1 MHSKQYTKQM
11 EKRQMIGD
19 HTLVVGMDIGS
30 EFNAACFVD
39 KEGNALGRYPKIYN
53 SRKGFDYFH
62 TMVTQ
67 TIRKHK
73 FTHVLIGME
82 PTGHYWRK
90 IAFFAKEKG
99 YEVRFV
105 RTTAVKH
112 QRELD
117 ESSSAKS
124 DIRDAFTIG
133 NIVREGKYI
142 DTVIEDGVFRQL
154 RTLAHARERILRY
167 IVGST
172 HGLQAVLNDYF
183 PELKE
188 LFWSM
193 KAKGLWALLSTYPFP
208 EDVLKAGLPAVTTLL
223 AKTTRRTTQA
233 HEKAQRIF
241 QAAQESVGL
250 KVIGK
255 ADRARLTMYLEEI
268 RRSDARR
275 KVLERQITD
284 LLKEIPLAEYI
295 LSLPGMGPVSC
306 GIFLGELGN
315 PEYFKTPRQIIKYA
329 GYDPKENDSGLR
341 TGRKIISKKGRWLL
355 RKCLY
360 SMVLR
365 AVNRSSFFKGYY
377 EHKKKGFHRPLEK
390 KEALCAVIIK
400 LIRVI
405 FALIRDTRMFTE
417 KMDRCQETA

>member
-11 EKRQMIGD
+11 EKRSRIGE

-30 EFNAACFVD
+30 EFNAACFMD
-39 KEGNALGRYPKIYN
+39 KEGNVFGRYPKIYN

-67 TIRKHK
+67 TRRKYK
-73 FTHVLIGME
+73 LTQVLIGME

-117 ESSSAKS
+117 ESSSARS

-167 IVGST
+167 IIGST

-193 KAKGLWALLSTYPFP
+193 KAKGLWALLETYPFP

-223 AKTTRRTTQA
+223 AKTTRRKTQA

-241 QAAQESVGL
+241 QAAKESVGL

-268 RRSDARR
+268 KRSDTRR
-275 KVLERQITD
+275 KALERQITG
-284 LLKEIPLAEYI
+284 LLKEVPHAGYI

-315 PEYFKTPRQIIKYA
+315 PEHFKNPRQIIKYA
-329 GYDPKENDSGLR
+329 GYDPKENDSGSR

-360 SMVLR
+360 FMVLR

-377 EHKKKGFHRPLEK
+377 EHKMKDSHRPLKK
-390 KEALCAVIIK
+390 KEALCAVILK
-400 LIRVI
+400 LVRVI
-405 FALIRDTRMFTE
+405 FALMRDKRLFTE
-417 KMDRCQETA
+417 NINRCQEAA

>member
-1 MHSKQYTKQM
+1 MHTKQYSKQM
-11 EKRQMIGD
+11 EKRSRIGE

-30 EFNAACFVD
+30 EFNAACFMD
-39 KEGNALGRYPKIYN
+39 KEGNVLGRFPKIYN
-53 SRKGFDYFH
+53 SRKGFDYFR
-62 TMVTQ
+62 TMITKTQ
-67 TIRKHK
+67 RKHR
-73 FTHVLIGME
+73 FTDVLIGME

-90 IAFFAKEKG
+90 IAFFAKEQG

-142 DTVIEDGVFRQL
+142 DTVIEDGVFRHL
-154 RTLAHARERILRY
+154 RTLAHSRERILRY
-167 IVGST
+167 IIGST

-183 PELKE
+183 PELTD

-193 KAKGLWALLSTYPFP
+193 QAKGLWALLETYPFP
-208 EDVLKAGLPAVTTLL
+208 EDVRHAGISAVTALL
-223 AKTTRRTTQA
+223 AKSTRRKSQA
-233 HEKAQRIF
+233 RGKAERIY
-241 QAAQESVGL
+241 QAAQETAGL
-250 KVIGK
+250 KAVGE

-268 RRSDARR
+268 KRSDARR
-275 KVLERQITD
+275 KILEQQIRE
-284 LLKEIPLAEYI
+284 LLKEVPLAEYI

-315 PEYFKTPRQIIKYA
+315 PEYFKSPRQIIKYA
-329 GYDPKENDSGLR
+329 GYDPKENDSGSR
-341 TGRKIISKKGRWLL
+341 VSRKIISKKGRWLL

-360 SMVLR
+360 FMVLR
-365 AVNRSSFFKGYY
+365 VVHGSSFFKEYY
-377 EHKKKGFHRPLEK
+377 EHKKKGFVRPLAK
-390 KEALCAVIIK
+390 TEALCAVILK
-400 LIRVI
+400 LIRVL
-405 FALIRDTRMFTE
+405 FAMMRDRRMFTE
-417 KMDRCQETA
+417 EIPGCREAA